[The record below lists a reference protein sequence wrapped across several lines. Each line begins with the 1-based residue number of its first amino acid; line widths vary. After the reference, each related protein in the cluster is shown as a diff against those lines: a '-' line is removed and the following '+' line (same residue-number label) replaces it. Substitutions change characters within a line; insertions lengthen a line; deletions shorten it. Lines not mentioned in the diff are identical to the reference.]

1 MEMFKKYDYR
11 LVHGHRS
18 YTIKEIV
25 RLFKEQNL
33 HDKTVRSWIRSGDL
47 EVIDDGNKLLVY
59 GAILKQFLKN
69 RGKSRQRTLGVNE
82 FLCCK
87 CRNINA
93 PLENTII
100 SAVIQNNG
108 SIRACGLCPNCAF
121 EMKRLYKRAESK
133 LILDLF
139 KLEPEALIV
148 LSDSSCSTYNAHPQI
163 DQKLSDPE
171 SQGHSLSHV
180 TQDSIISKD
189 LIQPKPEVCDAQN

>member
-1 MEMFKKYDYR
+1 MFKKYDYR

-25 RLFKEQNL
+25 RLFKDQNL
-33 HDKTVRSWIRSGDL
+33 HDKTVRAWIRSGDL

-69 RGKSRQRTLGVNE
+69 RGRSRQRTLGINE

-87 CRNINA
+87 CKSIHP

-100 SAVIQNNG
+100 STVIQSNG
-108 SIRACGLCPNCAF
+108 SIRASGLCPNCAF
-121 EMKRLYKRAESK
+121 EMKRLYKRSETK
-133 LILDLF
+133 LIRDLF

-148 LSDSSCSTYNAHPQI
+148 LSNSSCSTYNAHPQA
-163 DQKLSDPE
+163 DQKLVDLE
-171 SQGHSLSHV
+171 SHTYSLSHV
-180 TQDSIISKD
+180 TQDLIISKD
-189 LIQPKPEVCDAQN
+189 LIQPKLEVSNAQN